1 MMLKVAMTILLSQ
14 YVRSRIDDSVA
25 GSQCLWWP
33 ENTVIELRQSV
44 DGNPETPGD
53 AEFTAFSASVATWAT
68 QLNSCSSLRL
78 QEGARTQTRK
88 IGFFDGGSNENV
100 ALFRLRKCANVVPRT
115 DGCWTDDDCGNQ
127 YDCWQHQDG
136 AIAITTTS
144 FNPDTGRILDSDIEY
159 NTPSFIFSTVDTP
172 PCPPGLANTNCV
184 ATDVQNTTTH
194 ELGHLLGL
202 SHSPSSS
209 STMSFRAS
217 AGELSKRTLDAD
229 TARFVCDVYPAGAAA
244 KTCVVNTVSSEL
256 GKSLGPGGCG
266 CSEAPG
272 LLAAFGALAFGL
284 RKRRAR

>member
-14 YVRSRIDDSVA
+14 YVRSRVDDSVA

-33 ENTVIELRQSV
+33 ENTVIELHQSV

-53 AEFTAFSASVATWAT
+53 AEFSAFSASVATWSR
-68 QLNSCSSLRL
+68 QLDSCASLRL
-78 QEGARTQTRK
+78 QEGARTPTRK
-88 IGFFDGGSNENV
+88 VGFYDGQANENV
-100 ALFRLRKCANVVPRT
+100 ALFRLRKCAGVVPMT
-115 DGCWTDDDCGNQ
+115 DGCWRDDDCGSQ

-144 FNPDTGRILDSDIEY
+144 FNPDTGRILDSDIEF
-159 NTPSFIFSTVDTP
+159 NTPQFIFSTVDTP
-172 PCPPGLANTNCV
+172 PCPPGLASTSCV

-229 TARFVCDVYPAGAAA
+229 TARFVCDVYPAGGAS
-244 KTCVVNTVSSEL
+244 KTCVVKTASSEL
-256 GKSLGPGGCG
+256 GNALGPGGCG

-272 LLAAFGALAFGL
+272 LLAAFGAFAFAL
-284 RKRRAR
+284 RRRRAR